1 LGRKTLSPI
10 LPLPKGKG
18 EEKGGGW
25 EYKISPSLILPLQR
39 RGERG
44 EKYDYL
50 TKSFLKRYGS

>member
-1 LGRKTLSPI
+1 LYFLLISSPFPLGRKILFPI

-44 EKYDYL
+44 GEI
-50 TKSFLKRYGS
+50 